1 MGKYS
6 ESIYPEPMVTFKEKL
21 KDPAYLNALY
31 CYDKEPWGLS
41 RVAAALI
48 EEIAELRGIQLTN
61 GVKNV

>member
-6 ESIYPEPMVTFKEKL
+6 ESIYPEPMVTLKEKL
-21 KDPAYLNALY
+21 NDPAYLNALY
-31 CYDKEPWGLS
+31 DYSEEPWGLD

-48 EEIAELRGIQLTN
+48 EEIAELKGIQLTT